1 MKKTIK
7 LITLFIVMSLTV
19 TSCLLDDKALTDGF
33 PEGSNFTT
41 FTNFSQNLSAVA
53 NGDVYTFPINLEV
66 QGPTVINMT
75 GDVTASIAVE
85 GSSTAVEGVHYT
97 FDRTDV
103 TFMKS
108 NNYIGQ
114 IPINIITEG
123 LVAPMS
129 VELTLSISFTSG
141 DSNTVSSIKTTTLSI
156 IYQCFADL
164 AGTYMVTNDFCNPS
178 FEATISA
185 NTDGSWH
192 LSRADG
198 GFLST
203 CTSNTSLFNSGDI
216 TELCGE
222 ILPSTRLEFGTD
234 GGFGIGDI
242 LGGTWDPVTGIL
254 TMSHRE
260 VFFNGGPREWTSTYV
275 RQ

>member
-41 FTNFSQNLSAVA
+41 FKNFSQNLSAVA

-103 TFMKS
+103 TLMKS

-164 AGTYMVTNDFCNPS
+164 AGTYMVTNDWCLSTPI
-178 FEATISA
+178 EATISDGG
-185 NTDGSWH
+185 DGSWY
-192 LSRADG
+192 LSSADG
-198 GFLST
+198 YWLSEYS
-203 CTSNTSLFNSGDI
+203 CNRI
-216 TELCGE
+216 
-222 ILPSTRLEFGTD
+222 PST
-234 GGFGIGDI
+234 
-242 LGGTWDPVTGIL
+242 
-254 TMSHRE
+254 S
-260 VFFNGGPREWTSTYV
+260 
-275 RQ
+275 